1 MSKGYLG
8 MVIDRIKD
16 CDVGDRRE
24 TAQPLTIMVFGKPGP
39 ADVKQL
45 PEQSV
50 IDVTPV
56 LPST

>member
-1 MSKGYLG
+1 